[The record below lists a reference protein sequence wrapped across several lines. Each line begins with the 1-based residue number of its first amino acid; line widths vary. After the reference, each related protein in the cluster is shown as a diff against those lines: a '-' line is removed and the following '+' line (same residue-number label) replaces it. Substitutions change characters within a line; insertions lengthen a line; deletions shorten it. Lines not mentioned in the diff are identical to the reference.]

1 MEKKNVFGIK
11 YWCIPVFSMIVIN
24 TIAYSGSKLLTDS
37 GYHFDI
43 ALPIDALLPFIP
55 WFIIIYILSY
65 LQWVVGYGLIA
76 AESKEVCYRVISSE
90 IIAKLIC
97 LVIFLVLPTSMVR
110 QENTGG
116 GVLGYLTEL
125 IYSLDTPTTLFPS
138 VHCLESWI
146 LFRTAHKVT
155 RLKKWL
161 VPAWFVFALLVFA
174 SVLFVKQHLILD
186 IPAAILVG
194 EMGLFL
200 GKKLKAERVF
210 EKINQ
215 KFLKGE

>member
-1 MEKKNVFGIK
+1 MKKNKIFTFK
-11 YWCIPVFSMIVIN
+11 YWWIPVFSMIVIN
-24 TIAYSGSKLLTDS
+24 CIAYSGSKLVTDS
-37 GYHFDI
+37 GFHFDI
-43 ALPIDALLPFIP
+43 SLPIDAALPFIP
-55 WFIIIYILSY
+55 AFIIIYVLSY

-76 AESKEVCYRVISSE
+76 AESRKVCYRVISSE

-110 QENTGG
+110 PENTGEG
-116 GVLGYLTEL
+116 FCGWLTEL
-125 IYSLDTPTTLFPS
+125 IYLLDTPTTLLPS

-146 LFRTAHKVT
+146 IFRTAHKIT
-155 RLKKWL
+155 RFKKWL
-161 VPAWFVFALLVFA
+161 VPLWFVFALLVFA
-174 SVLFVKQHLILD
+174 SVVFVKQHLILD

-194 EMGLFL
+194 EIGLFL
-200 GKKLKAERVF
+200 GKKFKTERIF

>member
-1 MEKKNVFGIK
+1 MRKNKVWSIR
-11 YWCIPVFSMIVIN
+11 YWWIPIFSMILIN
-24 TIAYSGSKLLTDS
+24 TIAYTGTKLVTDS

-43 ALPIDALLPFIP
+43 SLPIDFAIPFIP
-55 WFIIIYILSY
+55 AFIIIYILSY

-97 LVIFLVLPTSMVR
+97 LVIFLILPTTMSR
-110 QENTGG
+110 PENTGEG
-116 GVLGYLTEL
+116 ILGYLVNL
-125 IYSLDTPTTLFPS
+125 IYSADTPTTLLPS

-146 LFRTAHKVT
+146 LFRTAHKIT
-155 RLKKWL
+155 RFKKWL
-161 VPAWFVFALLVFA
+161 VPLWFIFAILVFA
-174 SVLFVKQHLILD
+174 SVVFVKQHLILD

-194 EMGLFL
+194 EIGLFL
-200 GKKLKAERVF
+200 GKKFKTERFF
-210 EKINQ
+210 EKINR